1 MNLIR
6 KYERSRSNALILQ
19 KLTKKGD
26 RTRGNGSK
34 LKEGRFRLDIR
45 KKFFP
50 MRVVRPWPRLPRE
63 AVAAPS
69 LAMFKAR
76 LDGALSTLG
85 WWEMSLLTAGGWN
98 EMIFKVPSNPNHSR
112 ILWCF
117 TVPCT
122 LDIIKELGW
131 RMVCKIFLK
140 VSDQHGA
147 RTARGNGFH
156 RAMLKTRLHSQ
167 LYDYLFSWLLQVPR
181 ETSLS
186 CSSFGSFFS
195 KRSLSR
201 GRSCVRCRDTFL
213 KFLPP

>member
-112 ILWCF
+112 IL
-117 TVPCT
+117 
-122 LDIIKELGW
+122 
-131 RMVCKIFLK
+131 
-140 VSDQHGA
+140 
-147 RTARGNGFH
+147 
-156 RAMLKTRLHSQ
+156 
-167 LYDYLFSWLLQVPR
+167 
-181 ETSLS
+181 
-186 CSSFGSFFS
+186 
-195 KRSLSR
+195 
-201 GRSCVRCRDTFL
+201 
-213 KFLPP
+213 